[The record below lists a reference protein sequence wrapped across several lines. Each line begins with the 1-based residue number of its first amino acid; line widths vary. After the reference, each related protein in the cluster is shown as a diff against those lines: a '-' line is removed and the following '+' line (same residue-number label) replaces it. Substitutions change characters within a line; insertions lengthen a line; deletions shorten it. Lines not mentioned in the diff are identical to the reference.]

1 MIVRTPLVCV
11 CAGFNV
17 AQCLGRGGLRG
28 VLGPGPEAHG
38 YWVGGWPTRWPTRW
52 QSRNKRDGVEAV
64 YESSVATLGKLA
76 RDPSSW

>member
-17 AQCLGRGGLRG
+17 AQCLGRGGLRSG
-28 VLGPGPEAHG
+28 LGPGPEAHG

-52 QSRNKRDGVEAV
+52 PRARARATSGHWLSRHCLAIEKVT
-64 YESSVATLGKLA
+64 TL
-76 RDPSSW
+76 R